1 MKHTRIIAFLL
12 AALLLS
18 LCCTGCAKDPA
29 ATAAPNTEPALT
41 AAPTEAAAETTEPS
55 SPEATEPIPADV
67 VPERLKNG
75 GALRFLP
82 EETLS
87 VPTPSE
93 MVYTRPDTEK
103 LITDLEALTE
113 KAAACTDAEALLADY
128 YAIAPQLQ
136 DLGTMD
142 SLAFY
147 RYSLDMSDEFYAGEY
162 DFCEEQRGIAEEKE
176 SALYAAF
183 AASPCRDALEKAYF
197 GEGFFR
203 DYDDFNT
210 AEERYFDLLQQENEL
225 LFQYYDLAAEADFNN
240 YRDIEK
246 NHEAS
251 GSIYIELVK
260 VRRQL
265 AAAKGYENYMDY
277 SYACDYQRDYTTAQA
292 RDYLD
297 QLKIW
302 LAPLMENK
310 KIANQYA
317 EYSSWDE
324 SKAMKMLSAAAEG
337 MGGPVWEAYR
347 FLSGHE
353 LYDVASAPNKMSI
366 GYTTYFDNYE
376 APFIFVDPD
385 TKDLVYALFHEFG
398 HFTDWYRN
406 YGLAGD
412 YETGETYSQA
422 MQYLAFAYAEPFTDR
437 AREKNLRATLS
448 DLLIYSVLQEGAF
461 GDFELQ
467 VYALAPE
474 ELTVEKLDEVFSRCL
489 ADYGLAGLG
498 GVRFKEY
505 FWSAYQHFFAY
516 PGYVISYSNSAVAA
530 MQICRLEAEEPGAG
544 VAAFCRLLDRT
555 HGKKFAAVLAEAGLD
570 SPFEAATLEKTAD
583 FLKVVFEMN

>member
-1 MKHTRIIAFLL
+1 MKQIRMTAFLL
-12 AALLLS
+12 AAALLLS
-18 LCCTGCAKDPA
+18 LCCVGCAKDPIE
-29 ATAAPNTEPALT
+29 TAANVSTAKPDPALT
-41 AAPTEAAAETTEPS
+41 ETLTENT
-55 SPEATEPIPADV
+55 EATEPIPADV

-75 GALRFLP
+75 GKLRFLP
-82 EETLS
+82 EERLR

-103 LITDLEALTE
+103 LIADLEALTE
-113 KAAACTDAEALLADY
+113 KVPGCNDAEALLKDY
-128 YAIAPQLQ
+128 YSIVQEIC
-136 DLGTMD
+136 DLETMD
-142 SLAFY
+142 ALALY
-147 RYSLDMSDEFYAGEY
+147 RYSLDMSDDFYAEEY
-162 DFCEEQRGIAEEKE
+162 DFCEEQYGIEAEKE
-176 SALYAAF
+176 DALYAAF
-183 AASPCRDALEKAYF
+183 AASPCRDALEQAYF

-210 AEERYFDLLQQENEL
+210 ADESYFEWKQQEKDL
-225 LFQYYDLAAEADFNN
+225 LFQYYELSAEADFSSS
-240 YRDIEK
+240 RQIEL
-246 NHEAS
+246 NHEAA
-251 GSIYIELVK
+251 GGIFIELVK
-260 VRRQL
+260 VRQQL

-277 SYACDYQRDYTTAQA
+277 SYACDFQRDYTTALA

-297 QLKIW
+297 QLKTWI
-302 LAPLMENK
+302 APLMQNK
-310 KIANQYA
+310 KIANQYS

-324 SKAMKMLSAAAEG
+324 SKAMKMLSAAAER
-337 MGGPVWEAYR
+337 MGGPIWESYR

-353 LYDVASAPNKMSI
+353 LYDIASAPNKMSI

-385 TKDLVYALFHEFG
+385 TKDLVFTLFHEFG

-406 YGLAGD
+406 YCIAGD

-461 GDFELQ
+461 GDFELR
-467 VYALAPE
+467 VYAMAPE
-474 ELTVEKLDEVFSRCL
+474 ELTVEKLDEVFGQCL
-489 ADYGLAGLG
+489 ADYGLAGLSG
-498 GVRFKEY
+498 IRFKDN
-505 FWSAYQHFFAY
+505 FWSVYQHFFAY

-544 VAAFCRLLDRT
+544 VKAFCRLLDRT

-570 SPFEAATLEKTAD
+570 SPFEAATLEKTAE
-583 FLKVVFEMN
+583 FLKQVFEMD